1 MNAPLPLAWLQP
13 SEDRPAR
20 AAAGPEVPGAYEAPD
35 APDAPEAHAAHA
47 THGAHAAP
55 TRPDAPNAPNAPD
68 ARRMVWHSRHGTIEI
83 EVIGQTVYVN
93 GQRVQPAP
101 RTE

>member
-1 MNAPLPLAWLQP
+1 MNAPLPFAWLQP

-20 AAAGPEVPGAYEAPD
+20 AAAFPEVPGAYAAPE
-35 APDAPEAHAAHA
+35 APEAHA
-47 THGAHAAP
+47 AHAAP
-55 TRPDAPNAPNAPD
+55 TRPDAPNAPDAPD

-93 GQRVQPAP
+93 GQPVQPAP
-101 RTE
+101 RAE

>member
-1 MNAPLPLAWLQP
+1 MNAPLPFAWLQP

-20 AAAGPEVPGAYEAPD
+20 AAAGPEVPGAYEA
-35 APDAPEAHAAHA
+35 HA
-47 THGAHAAP
+47 AHAAP
-55 TRPDAPNAPNAPD
+55 TRPDAANAPDAPD

-93 GQRVQPAP
+93 GQPVQPAP
-101 RTE
+101 RAE

>member
-13 SEDRPAR
+13 GQEQPAR
-20 AAAGPEVPGAYEAPD
+20 AAAGPEAPGA
-35 APDAPEAHAAHA
+35 
-47 THGAHAAP
+47 
-55 TRPDAPNAPNAPD
+55 

-93 GQRVQPAP
+93 GQPVQPAP
-101 RTE
+101 RAE